1 MVPRFEE
8 CGTTHPFNGLFG
20 RTILTID
27 PRNVQ
32 AVLSTNF
39 KDFQLGDPRRQSFFP
54 LLGNGIFTV
63 CTLSSCIYFSSF
75 APKYFTPFQNLA
87 SIFCPTCFSLPS
99 HEEVIL
105 TFKRE

>member
-8 CGTTHPFNGLFG
+8 CGTTHAFNGLFG
-20 RTILTID
+20 RTLLTID
-27 PRNVQ
+27 PKNVQ

-63 CTLSSCIYFSSF
+63 CTLSSSIYLNF
-75 APKYFTPFQNLA
+75 
-87 SIFCPTCFSLPS
+87 
-99 HEEVIL
+99 IL
-105 TFKRE
+105 T